1 MQATIAPLFPGTEF
15 YSVASKDFYQEINS
29 SSNTIIS
36 LQYKPKQLVSFK
48 VYEAKS
54 GAIVRLG
61 PSDIALRCQ
70 IRGTTYTFTNEHIDQ
85 MSVRELS
92 ELLNHLGMDAK
103 QLN

>member
-1 MQATIAPLFPGTEF
+1 MQATIAPIIPGTEF
-15 YSVASKDFYQEINS
+15 YSITSEYFYQEINN

-36 LQYKPKQLVSFK
+36 LQYKPKQFVSFK
-48 VYEAKS
+48 VYEAKR

-61 PSDIALRCQ
+61 PNDVALRCQ

-92 ELLNHLGMDAK
+92 ELLNHLGMDAN